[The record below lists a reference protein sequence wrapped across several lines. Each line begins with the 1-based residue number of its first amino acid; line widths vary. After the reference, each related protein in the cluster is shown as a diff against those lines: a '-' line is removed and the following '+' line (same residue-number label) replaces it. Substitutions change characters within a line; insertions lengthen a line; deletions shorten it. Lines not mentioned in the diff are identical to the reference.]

1 MVWIRKG
8 RIWDFPLCTSDFV
21 TRFPVSWPASTPAY
35 DLGENAT
42 PPVLMSATLVL
53 SVKTTNCFIFEL

>member
-8 RIWDFPLCTSDFV
+8 IIQDFPLCISGSV
-21 TRFPVSWPASTPAY
+21 TRFPVSWPVSTPTY
-35 DLGENAT
+35 DLGENPT
-42 PPVLMSATLVL
+42 PPVLMPATLVL